1 MMIVP
6 GGPSLVVLRTS
17 QAYNEETVPAWKMN
31 EENLPKGGWEQV
43 WHISI
48 KLMERVYEVGM

>member
-1 MMIVP
+1 M
-6 GGPSLVVLRTS
+6 LRTL
-17 QAYNEETVPAWKMN
+17 QTQNEDTAPALKVG

-48 KLMERVYEVGM
+48 TLMELFTGWV